1 MIQTLPLTPAI
12 VVATS
17 DTAKQI
23 FEREILIDMAKALV
37 DLISVYFTFD
47 IAYPKPLYPVFL
59 FLQHNYCVRHK
70 LLDDQPQPNCVTH
83 CNGQT
88 IDLLSLY
95 HLPL

>member
-23 FEREILIDMAKALV
+23 FVTAERDILIESVDMAKALV

-59 FLQHNYCVRHK
+59 FLQHIVFGI
-70 LLDDQPQPNCVTH
+70 LDDQPQPNCVTILH
-83 CNGQT
+83 T
-88 IDLLSLY
+88 AMDKL
-95 HLPL
+95 